1 MGAVAGA
8 VLGAPISTILIIFEI
23 TGDYQM
29 TIAVMVAVVIASLLT
44 QQFAGRSFFALQLAR
59 RGIDLKGG
67 REVGLLRGIRV
78 RQVMRR
84 AFASVSLG
92 ADAAEIRGALQA
104 APQGMLFV
112 LDEDGRLHG
121 VITLADLGAAAFDP
135 TLDPLVRAAD
145 AARPPPDLLTPDDD
159 LETALKALETTDE
172 GRLPVV
178 RDADDP
184 EPLGFVTEQDA
195 QAAYTRA
202 LLRLRAEERG
212 ED

>member
-1 MGAVAGA
+1 
-8 VLGAPISTILIIFEI
+8 
-23 TGDYQM
+23 
-29 TIAVMVAVVIASLLT
+29 
-44 QQFAGRSFFALQLAR
+44 
-59 RGIDLKGG
+59 
-67 REVGLLRGIRV
+67 
-78 RQVMRR
+78 
-84 AFASVSLG
+84 
-92 ADAAEIRGALQA
+92 
-104 APQGMLFV
+104 MLFV

-212 ED
+212 GG